1 MSTLYQNVYTQNVYF
16 YFNLPTINRHML
28 HGIWTKALPDI
39 CPPMKNGMRGHFPP
53 PPKQK
58 ELQGWT
64 FAPSLFLLKLPLKNF
79 ILAKVVSCRSPG
91 VSIHQTGR
99 STLSATLYTCC
110 LNMPH
115 DAPCPRPF
123 KVHQHLAQY
132 FDGKRGQNLHPNM

>member
-1 MSTLYQNVYTQNVYF
+1 MSFFGCIYCLSVNIVNLIM
-16 YFNLPTINRHML
+16 FNEDHML
-28 HGIWTKALPDI
+28 DQSV
-39 CPPMKNGMRGHFPP
+39 GHINSVVP
-53 PPKQK
+53 
-58 ELQGWT
+58 
-64 FAPSLFLLKLPLKNF
+64 FA
-79 ILAKVVSCRSPG
+79 G

-99 STLSATLYTCC
+99 SALTATFYTCC